1 MLQWKS
7 EALGVVIH
15 SRIQRSVFC
24 PHSLNCKQA
33 LGLHQL
39 WSITPGER
47 ERIDFLPLLQSSFQP
62 ISLTLEV
69 TSRHWIFFHL
79 KIGHKVPLSGV
90 RLRWIKNTVVG
101 SVIGAWPMALGCH
114 KETEMTT
121 ETWLHLRLPS
131 SVLWELASR
140 SLKVI
145 ATFFQITVLN
155 DWDVGSQLRRQ
166 LKEHHYIYT
175 VACVFLSLWLLL
187 SCRVLTDVL
196 RCDWGRHCH
205 YPLVDHE
212 AWFNFHSHKAS
223 KRLEFGLLFLCPV
236 LLGCPAFP
244 TSYKV
249 SVMVKSWLLI

>member
-1 MLQWKS
+1 
-7 EALGVVIH
+7 
-15 SRIQRSVFC
+15 
-24 PHSLNCKQA
+24 
-33 LGLHQL
+33 
-39 WSITPGER
+39 
-47 ERIDFLPLLQSSFQP
+47 
-62 ISLTLEV
+62 
-69 TSRHWIFFHL
+69 
-79 KIGHKVPLSGV
+79 
-90 RLRWIKNTVVG
+90 
-101 SVIGAWPMALGCH
+101 
-114 KETEMTT
+114 MTT
-121 ETWLHLRLPS
+121 EIWLHLQLLS

-145 ATFFQITVLN
+145 ATFFQITVSN

-223 KRLEFGLLFLCPV
+223 KRLEFGLLFLCPG

-244 TSYKV
+244 TSYKYLW
-249 SVMVKSWLLI
+249 WLILIANLKGFEIPMETNLCACLWGIIQITLTGGGGPFKNVGSTIVWAEFGAVWKGES